1 MRQRCP
7 IQRIPF
13 YFVRHGETVGN
24 VRSLCQGRID
34 FPLTERGERQAR
46 AAGESLQGRGIV
58 RIATSPLARARSTT
72 RIIAEVLGLSDVA
85 EHHGLIERGW
95 GELEGQHNSF
105 MFAQEER
112 ERMPSYTGVSDIK
125 GIETKEELLT
135 RIASAMNDL
144 LVSASPLAIVGHGR
158 FFNGLCELLNVPP
171 IEQIGNGAPVHCVP
185 GRVAESWEISSL

>member
-1 MRQRCP
+1 MRQRCS
-7 IQRIPF
+7 IQRRPF

-46 AAGESLQGRGIV
+46 AAGEILQGRGIL

-144 LVSASPLAIVGHGR
+144 LVGASPLAIVGHGR

-171 IEQIGNGAPVHCVP
+171 IEQIGNGAPVYCMP
-185 GRVAESWEISSL
+185 GRAAESWEISSL